1 MRKAIRHLLC
11 SLLVLM
17 GSIGLCE
24 TSSAQTGSLVVTIN
38 GFVVQRGVLRVA
50 LFASPT
56 GFPDN
61 PAHALRHYVGP
72 VKADPFTLTFENL
85 PFGTY
90 AVSVHHDINENGRLD
105 KSFFGIPREPFGV
118 SNNPKKF
125 FGPPSF
131 DQAKILFK
139 ESNQKIVIEL
149 LTKNPLEK
157 N

>member
-1 MRKAIRHLLC
+1 MKKVLGGLVC

-17 GSIGLCE
+17 GSMASGE
-24 TSSAQTGSLVVTIN
+24 TASPQTGSLEVTIH
-38 GFVVQRGVLRVA
+38 GLVVQQGVLRVA
-50 LFASPT
+50 LFVGAT

-61 PAHALRHYVGP
+61 PSQAFRHYIGP
-72 VKADPFTLTFENL
+72 VKADTLTLTFDDIV
-85 PFGTY
+85 FGPY

-105 KSFFGIPREPFGV
+105 KSFFGIPQEPIAV

-131 DQAKILFK
+131 DQARFQFR

-149 LTKNPLEK
+149 ITKNPLDR

>member
-1 MRKAIRHLLC
+1 
-11 SLLVLM
+11 
-17 GSIGLCE
+17 
-24 TSSAQTGSLVVTIN
+24 
-38 GFVVQRGVLRVA
+38 
-50 LFASPT
+50 
-56 GFPDN
+56 
-61 PAHALRHYVGP
+61 VGP
-72 VKADPFTLTFENL
+72 VKADSLTLTFENL

-105 KSFFGIPREPFGV
+105 KNFFGIPREPFGV

-131 DQAKILFK
+131 DQAKFLFK